1 MKDTAPNK
9 YTDLWRS
16 LCPNIVSAVKNGG
29 GEIQLSQEALE
40 RGGGDRQKYTFRLYF
55 INGFMEER
63 PGTAVGRDL
72 KEILQASIE
81 FRNVAKGKAVTI
93 RLDSEFILRIEVSSI

>member
-16 LCPNIVSAVKNGG
+16 LCPNIISAVRNGG

-40 RGGGDRQKYTFRLYF
+40 RGGGDRQSYTFRLEF
-55 INGFMEER
+55 VDGIMPKRHGS
-63 PGTAVGRDL
+63 AVGRDL
-72 KEILQASIE
+72 QDVLHYSPE
-81 FRNVAKGKAVTI
+81 FQRVAKGKTVI
-93 RLDSEFILRIEVSSI
+93 VRLDSKFNLEVKLQ

>member
-29 GEIQLSQEALE
+29 DDIQLSLSTLE
-40 RGGGDRQKYTFRLYF
+40 RGGGDRQRYTFRLEF
-55 INGFMEER
+55 VDGIMPKRHGS
-63 PGTAVGRDL
+63 AVGRDL
-72 KEILQASIE
+72 QYVLHHSPE
-81 FRNVAKGKAVTI
+81 FQRVAKGKTVI
-93 RLDSEFILRIEVSSI
+93 VRLDSKFNLEVKLQ

>member
-16 LCPNIVSAVKNGG
+16 ICPNIISAVKNGG

-40 RGGGDRQKYTFRLYF
+40 RGGGDRQRYTFRLEF
-55 INGFMEER
+55 VDGIMPKRHGS
-63 PGTAVGRDL
+63 AVGRDL
-72 KEILQASIE
+72 QDILHHSPE
-81 FRNVAKGKAVTI
+81 FQRVAKGKTVI
-93 RLDSEFILRIEVSSI
+93 VRLDSKFNLEVKLQ